1 MNGKD
6 EIMEMP
12 AEVDFSNSVPN
23 PYIGKARH
31 HVTMNIDDEN
41 IDYFKAESARTVVP
55 YQVIISMYLAEC
67 RGRRKRLT
75 FAKCSGEHSRLDRKR
90 KRGGQGHSPLLS

>member
-23 PYIGKARH
+23 PYTYIGKARRR
-31 HVTMNIDDEN
+31 VTMNID
-41 IDYFKAESARTVVP
+41 
-55 YQVIISMYLAEC
+55 
-67 RGRRKRLT
+67 G
-75 FAKCSGEHSRLDRKR
+75 
-90 KRGGQGHSPLLS
+90 

>member
-23 PYIGKARH
+23 PYIGKARRR
-31 HVTMNIDDEN
+31 VTMNID
-41 IDYFKAESARTVVP
+41 
-55 YQVIISMYLAEC
+55 
-67 RGRRKRLT
+67 G
-75 FAKCSGEHSRLDRKR
+75 
-90 KRGGQGHSPLLS
+90 

>member
-23 PYIGKARH
+23 PHIGKARRR
-31 HVTMNIDDEN
+31 VTMNID
-41 IDYFKAESARTVVP
+41 
-55 YQVIISMYLAEC
+55 
-67 RGRRKRLT
+67 G
-75 FAKCSGEHSRLDRKR
+75 
-90 KRGGQGHSPLLS
+90 

>member
-23 PYIGKARH
+23 PYIGKAHRR
-31 HVTMNIDDEN
+31 VTTNID
-41 IDYFKAESARTVVP
+41 
-55 YQVIISMYLAEC
+55 
-67 RGRRKRLT
+67 G
-75 FAKCSGEHSRLDRKR
+75 
-90 KRGGQGHSPLLS
+90 